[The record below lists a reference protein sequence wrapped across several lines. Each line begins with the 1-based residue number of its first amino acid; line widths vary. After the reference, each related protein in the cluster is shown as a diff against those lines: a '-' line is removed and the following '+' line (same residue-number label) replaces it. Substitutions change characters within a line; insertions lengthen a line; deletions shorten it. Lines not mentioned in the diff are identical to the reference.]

1 MTDQTLPLGAEFPP
15 ADEDVWLKL
24 VQKTLKDAPFER
36 LISKTYDGLAIQPLY
51 RETNF
56 PTAKDPAG
64 APGFFPFTRGAL
76 PVRDTFLPWDIRQG
90 SRHPDPKA
98 ANAEIL
104 EDLQGGVS
112 SVWLTIDPYGANGIQ
127 ARCEDDL
134 HTILDGVNIEAAP
147 VALNAGA
154 YGLDI
159 ANLLIEIENAANA
172 PKAELR
178 TAYGLDPI
186 GAALSL
192 GALPFSIADAA
203 AFAVKLN
210 RPKSTALAASAR
222 AVHDAGGSE
231 AQELGVLAAIG
242 VAYVDALTDAGNSPA
257 QANSAILFQMAVG
270 PEYGL
275 EIAKLRAARRI
286 WSRIMQAWDAAPADC
301 AMKMH
306 AVTSFRML
314 SQRDPWVNILRNT
327 AACFAAGA
335 AGVDAVTV
343 LPFTDALGNPN
354 TLARR
359 LSRNTHIT
367 LQEESNIGRV
377 ADPSGGAWSVE
388 AETEDF
394 AKAGWAFFQD
404 IEKQGGILAV
414 LESGWLQA
422 EIATVRKARTASIAR
437 RKDSL
442 IGVSEF
448 PQIGETMP
456 SLEAVT
462 APARAATPAD
472 FPERTIAQ
480 AFGPLPQWRLAE
492 SFEKLRDKA
501 DAATAR
507 GKKPAV
513 FLAALG
519 PVADHSARAQFT
531 QNLLAAGG
539 VSNIESV
546 GQTDIGGAFKASSLA
561 VACICG
567 TDAAYAQQAIETA
580 KALKAG
586 GATWV
591 ILAGKPGESE
601 AALKEAGVDQFIFAG
616 LDAIAALETVQ
627 SALGVEQAA

>member
-1 MTDQTLPLGAEFPP
+1 MTDTSLPLGAEFPA
-15 ADEDVWLKL
+15 ADEDTWLKL
-24 VQKTLKDAPFER
+24 VQKTLKDSPFER

-51 RETNF
+51 RETHF
-56 PTAKDPAG
+56 PTAADPAG

-76 PVRDTFLPWDIRQG
+76 PVRDGYLPWDIRQG

-127 ARCEDDL
+127 ARNEDDL

-154 YGLDI
+154 YGLDV

-186 GAALSL
+186 GVALSL
-192 GALPFSIADAA
+192 GALPFSVADAA
-203 AFAVKLN
+203 AFAVQLN

-242 VAYVDALTDAGNSPA
+242 AAYVDALTDSGHSPA
-257 QANSAILFQMAVG
+257 QANAAILFQLAVG

-286 WSRIMQAWDAAPADC
+286 WSRVMQAWGAAPADS

-314 SQRDPWVNILRNT
+314 TQRDPWVNVLRNT

-354 TLARR
+354 ALARR
-359 LSRNTHIT
+359 LSRNTHII

-377 ADPSGGAWSVE
+377 ADPAGGAWSVE

-394 AKAGWAFFQD
+394 AKAGWAFFQE
-404 IEKQGGILAV
+404 IEKQGGIQAV
-414 LESGWLQA
+414 MESGWLQA
-422 EIATVRKARTASIAR
+422 EVAKVRKARTANIAR
-437 RKDSL
+437 RKDAL

-456 SLEAVT
+456 SLETVS
-462 APARAATPAD
+462 APVRAATPTD
-472 FPERTIAQ
+472 FAARIIKPVFEA
-480 AFGPLPQWRLAE
+480 LPQWRLAE
-492 SFEKLRDKA
+492 GFEKLRDKA
-501 DAATAR
+501 DAATAK

-513 FLAALG
+513 FIAALG

-539 VSNIESV
+539 VSNVEAA
-546 GQTDIGGAFKASSLA
+546 DAADHGATFKSSGLA
-561 VACICG
+561 AACICG
-567 TDAAYAQQAIETA
+567 SDAAYAAQAASTA
-580 KALKAG
+580 KALKAA
-586 GATWV
+586 GASWV
-591 ILAGKPGESE
+591 ILAGKPGDNE
-601 AALKEAGVDQFIFAG
+601 AALKEAGIDQFIFAG

-627 SALGVEQAA
+627 AALGVE

>member
-1 MTDQTLPLGAEFPP
+1 MTDKSLPLGAEFPA
-15 ADEDVWLKL
+15 ADEDAWLKL

-51 RETNF
+51 RETHF
-56 PTAKDPAG
+56 PTAADPAG

-76 PVRDTFLPWDIRQG
+76 PVRDAYLPWDIRQG
-90 SRHPDPKA
+90 SRNPDPKA
-98 ANAEIL
+98 ANSEIL
-104 EDLQGGVS
+104 EDLQNGVS
-112 SVWLTIDPYGANGIQ
+112 SVWLTVDPYGLNGVQ
-127 ARCEDDL
+127 TRNEHDL
-134 HTILDGVNIEAAP
+134 YTVLDGVNIEAAS

-154 YGLDI
+154 YGLDV
-159 ANLLIEIENAANA
+159 ANLLIEVENAANA

-178 TAYGLDPI
+178 TAYGVDPI

-192 GALPFSIADAA
+192 GALPFPVADAA
-203 AFAVKLN
+203 AFAAALN
-210 RPKSTALAASAR
+210 RPKATALAASSR

-242 VAYVDALTDAGNSPA
+242 AAYVDALTDAGLSPA
-257 QANSAILFQMAVG
+257 QANATILFQIAVG

-286 WSRIMQAWDAAPADC
+286 WSRIMSAWGAAPADC

-314 SQRDPWVNILRNT
+314 SQRDPWVNILRNS
-327 AACFAAGA
+327 AACFAAGV

-359 LSRNTHIT
+359 LSRNTHII

-377 ADPSGGAWSVE
+377 ADPAGGAWSVE

-394 AKAGWAFFQD
+394 AKAGWAVFQE

-422 EIATVRKARTASIAR
+422 EIAKVRKARIANIAR
-437 RKDSL
+437 RKDAL

-448 PQIGETMP
+448 PLIGETMP
-456 SLEAVT
+456 ALESVA
-462 APARAATPAD
+462 APARTATPTD
-472 FPERTIAQ
+472 FAERKIVQ
-480 AFGPLPQWRLAE
+480 AFEPLPKWRAAE

-501 DAATAR
+501 DSAIAK

-513 FLAALG
+513 FIAALG
-519 PVADHSARAQFT
+519 SVAENSGRVQFT

-539 VSNIESV
+539 VSNAESA
-546 GQTDIGGAFKASSLA
+546 GEADLGAAFKASGLA
-561 VACICG
+561 AACICG
-567 TDAAYAQQAIETA
+567 SDAAYAAQAADTA
-580 KALKAG
+580 KALKQAG
-586 GATWV
+586 ASWV
-591 ILAGKPGESE
+591 ILAGKPGDNE

-627 SALGVEQAA
+627 AALGVE